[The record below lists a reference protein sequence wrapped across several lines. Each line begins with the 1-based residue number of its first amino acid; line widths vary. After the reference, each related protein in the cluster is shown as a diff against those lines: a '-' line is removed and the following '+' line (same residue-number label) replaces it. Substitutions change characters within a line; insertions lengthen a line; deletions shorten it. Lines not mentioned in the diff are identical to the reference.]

1 MKFCVKINTLKFYQ
15 TPSVP
20 SSISL
25 IDKEV
30 ALLDPEQNPVGGR
43 EGEFNE

>member
-1 MKFCVKINTLKFYQ
+1 MSKYFQ

-20 SSISL
+20 SLISL

-30 ALLDPEQNPVGGR
+30 ALPGPEQNPVSGR
-43 EGEFNE
+43 DREFND

>member
-1 MKFCVKINTLKFYQ
+1 MEKFYQ

-30 ALLDPEQNPVGGR
+30 ALLGPEQNPVGGR
-43 EGEFNE
+43 DREFNE